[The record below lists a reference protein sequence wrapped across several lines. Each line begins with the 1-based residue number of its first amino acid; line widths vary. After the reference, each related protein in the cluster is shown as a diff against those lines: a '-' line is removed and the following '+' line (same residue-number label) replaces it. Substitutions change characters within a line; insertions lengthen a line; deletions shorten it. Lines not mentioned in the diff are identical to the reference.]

1 MKYIIPQEKLEKIVF
16 RYLDL
21 QYGDLEEFKPEHYEG
36 IVFKKPNDDSEF
48 GIMGW
53 EKSDTLYI
61 YYKLIEEIS
70 SIFSIE
76 ESDSKEIIGKWIE
89 DRYKLKVV
97 YTYTDNRSQFSVLKI
112 DIN

>member
-1 MKYIIPQEKLEKIVF
+1 
-16 RYLDL
+16 
-21 QYGDLEEFKPEHYEG
+21 
-36 IVFKKPNDDSEF
+36 
-48 GIMGW
+48 MGW
-53 EKSDTLYI
+53 EKPDTLYI
-61 YYKLIEEIS
+61 SHKLIEEIS

-97 YTYTDNRSQFSVLKI
+97 YTGFAGGMEDIWLKI